1 METQKLE
8 LYVQNMD
15 IVVPG
20 DLIGE
25 GEPEEYSPYIYVEGR
40 KLFSTVLGIVEIKEG
55 KPRII
60 PLHTTYVPQVND
72 PVIGI
77 IVDVG
82 HSYWIVDINSPY
94 EAQLNV
100 SETPLKQ
107 VIGTENLRKF
117 LDIGDYVLAKI
128 ISFERNKDPLITLK
142 GKDLGK
148 LTEGKVIEFR
158 SSRVVWSIL
167 RRKKV
172 IDALEEELG
181 VSVLITSNGR
191 AWIKGVSQEAE
202 DTAILVLKK
211 IDYSPFTKLTPSD
224 ISKLISEVKIK
235 GGMK

>member
-25 GEPEEYSPYIYVEGR
+25 GELEEYSPYIHVEGR

-60 PLHTTYVPQVND
+60 PLHTTYIPQVND
-72 PVIGI
+72 LVIGI

-82 HSYWIVDINSPY
+82 HSYWTVDINSPY

-148 LTEGKVIEFR
+148 LAEGKVIEFR

-224 ISKLISEVKIK
+224 ILKLISEVKMK

>member
-1 METQKLE
+1 MTQSKLE

-20 DLIGE
+20 DLVGE
-25 GEPEEYSPYIYVEGR
+25 GELEEYSPYIHVEGG

-55 KPRII
+55 KPKII
-60 PLHTTYVPQVND
+60 PLHTTYIPQVND
-72 PVIGI
+72 LVIGMV
-77 IVDVG
+77 VDVG
-82 HSYWIVDINSPY
+82 HSYWTVDIKSPY

-100 SETPLKQ
+100 AETPLKQ
-107 VIGTENLRKF
+107 VIGAENLRKF

-128 ISFERNKDPLITLK
+128 ISFERNKDPMLSLK
-142 GKDLGK
+142 GKELGK

-191 AWIKGVSQEAE
+191 AWIKGVSPEAE
-202 DTAILVLKK
+202 DLAILVLKK

-224 ISKLISEVKIK
+224 ISKLISEVKKQGGIK
-235 GGMK
+235 